1 MRSALY
7 LLDTSVLLAL
17 VRGNELGKFIRH
29 TFALENP
36 AVRALISIVSH
47 GEIWAMA
54 ERHNWQS
61 KKRDVLE
68 KMLDNLV
75 TIDLNAGGIVKA
87 YVEIDKLNQTAQR
100 GARQLSNNDMW
111 IAATAK
117 ASNASLLTTDQDF
130 LHLHP
135 HYLIVEYVDPSS
147 RLAAATSGGQPTIQ

>member
-1 MRSALY
+1 MKSALY

-17 VRGNELGKFIRH
+17 VRGNELGQFIRH
-29 TFALENP
+29 TFSLENP
-36 AVRALISIVSH
+36 AVRSLISIVSH

-54 ERHNWQS
+54 ERRNWQAG
-61 KKRDVLE
+61 KRDALARMLE
-68 KMLDNLV
+68 NLV
-75 TIDLNAGGIVKA
+75 TMDLNANEIVRA
-87 YVEIDKLNQTAQR
+87 YVEIDRFNQKASK

-135 HYLIVEYVDPSS
+135 HYLIVEYVDPTS
-147 RLAAATSGGQPTIQ
+147 RLASAITGHQPKIQ